1 MAKRN
6 LITGA
11 AAALHLWT
19 LLVAVA
25 LVAVA
30 CSDDASIM
38 PATSAGLGQSST
50 GSPAT
55 VGSPTT
61 GPATTSSSS
70 APSGQ
75 SVEDEIIARYIGYW
89 DARFAANSGTPN
101 PDDPELRE
109 YATGAQL
116 DAVRAETQ
124 ANLDQG
130 LAFRRAANPA
140 EIQRVTVLQVNRD
153 RAIVQECV
161 VSDGVIT
168 RRDSGEIVNDEVST
182 HNVRGE
188 MQRVQGVWRVSAAQ
202 LVQRWEGVAGC
213 AHAS

>member
-6 LITGA
+6 WITGA
-11 AAALHLWT
+11 AAALHLWS
-19 LLVAVA
+19 LLVAVV
-25 LVAVA
+25 LFAVA
-30 CSDDASIM
+30 CSDDDSVT
-38 PATSAGLGQSST
+38 PATSTGLGQSPTEPS
-50 GSPAT
+50 AT
-55 VGSPTT
+55 IGSPTT

-89 DARFAANSGTPN
+89 NARFDANSGTPN

-161 VSDGVIT
+161 VSDGVII
-168 RRDSGEIVNDEVST
+168 RRDSGEIVNDEVTT